1 MTFDCV
7 CYFGFLACTLYDII
21 YYGRITILLNLI
33 NHTALHPLETLL
45 VCKHSMDLAARKAA
59 NLTVLRRHDPAIVDL
74 LDQSSHAVIYSFD
87 RSKAG
92 WVC

>member
-1 MTFDCV
+1 MCV
-7 CYFGFLACTLYDII
+7 ISGFWHPNFYDII
-21 YYGRITILLNLI
+21 YRGGITIMLNVI
-33 NHTALHPLETLL
+33 NHTAVHPLETLL